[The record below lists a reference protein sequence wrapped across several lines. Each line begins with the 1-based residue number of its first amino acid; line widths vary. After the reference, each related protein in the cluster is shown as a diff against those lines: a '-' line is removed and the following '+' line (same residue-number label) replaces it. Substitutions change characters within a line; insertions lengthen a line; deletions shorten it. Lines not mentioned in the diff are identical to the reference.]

1 MNGYTLS
8 KNWFG
13 WSFENPEKHNPSH
26 TALYHWIIEKW
37 NSSGQKEKISLPS
50 SQSMEA
56 IGVKSYKTYI
66 KTLRELIDFGFI
78 LMVNE
83 STNQY
88 TCNIIAL
95 VNFTEAHTKA
105 LTKALPTHIPKHSLL
120 TYQSTPEASTLFIN
134 NKYKT
139 INKETI
145 NNILE
150 VFSKFSQNKIDKILK
165 DLVSEKPKTK
175 KEISLELLDKRKD
188 ELKLRKLAFFETIK
202 KYQEKY
208 TSETLNKFAT
218 YWSEPTHTFTQMK
231 FEKCP
236 TWDVGGRL
244 ATWFSN
250 QDKYNK
256 SSNKSRLESN
266 VDAVMKANQEL
277 INQNTFKND

>member
-1 MNGYTLS
+1 MAENKKSFVLYADIWHTINKINDTDAGLLFKHLLMYVNDMNPQTDNLIVEVCFEPIKQTLKRDLQKWDKFRDKQS
-8 KNWFG
+8 KNG
-13 WSFENPEKHNPSH
+13 KLGGRPAKENDKPIETQINPNNPSLNLE
-26 TALYHWIIEKW
+26 TQKSLSVSVSDSVIVSDSVSVNENKEITIEK
-37 NSSGQKEKISLPS
+37 
-50 SQSMEA
+50 
-56 IGVKSYKTYI
+56 
-66 KTLRELIDFGFI
+66 
-78 LMVNE
+78 
-83 STNQY
+83 
-88 TCNIIAL
+88 
-95 VNFTEAHTKA
+95 
-105 LTKALPTHIPKHSLL
+105 
-120 TYQSTPEASTLFIN
+120 N
-134 NKYKT
+134 NKYIIPK
-139 INKETI
+139 
-145 NNILE
+145 
-150 VFSKFSQNKIDKILK
+150 
-165 DLVSEKPKTK
+165 KTK

-244 ATWFSN
+244 ATWFGN